1 MALLSRK
8 EFAEACLIDHRSL
21 AVYITRKKVVLTG
34 DKIDTEV
41 NENKYFLEHRRE
53 FAKKKNPSVV
63 IEPEIELNNRV
74 IEQQKQEPQ
83 TQFEFPKEYDG
94 TVSENFQLDSKMKRT
109 AADKAEIER
118 DILQAKR
125 MKLLGESIPTSLVKD
140 LLLQHTKSIVSAF
153 KNAGETLIIKISK
166 IKSLSLEEKATLR
179 AELIQI
185 TNAASEEALK
195 NSKNSVTQIVEDYSM
210 SREVGERS

>member
-1 MALLSRK
+1 
-8 EFAEACLIDHRSL
+8 
-21 AVYITRKKVVLTG
+21 
-34 DKIDTEV
+34 
-41 NENKYFLEHRRE
+41 
-53 FAKKKNPSVV
+53 
-63 IEPEIELNNRV
+63 
-74 IEQQKQEPQ
+74 
-83 TQFEFPKEYDG
+83 
-94 TVSENFQLDSKMKRT
+94 MKRT

-125 MKLLGESIPTSLVKD
+125 MKMLGESIPTSLVRD
-140 LLLQHTKSIVSAF
+140 LLLQHTKSIISAF

-166 IKSLSLEEKATLR
+166 VKSLSLEETATLR